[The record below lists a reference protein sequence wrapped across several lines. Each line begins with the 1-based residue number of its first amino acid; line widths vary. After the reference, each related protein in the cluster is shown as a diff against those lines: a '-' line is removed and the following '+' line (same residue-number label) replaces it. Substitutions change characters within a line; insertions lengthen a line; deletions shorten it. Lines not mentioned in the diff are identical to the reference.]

1 MEQVRNVQ
9 LPSFFYKF
17 TVGLTGDGAT
27 ENMFLWIHTQ
37 HLKPANSASQN
48 TQQNPF
54 PLPATPI
61 AVIRSHTSLKSFHFP
76 ERLVI

>member
-1 MEQVRNVQ
+1 MEQVRNAQ
-9 LPSFFYKF
+9 LPGSFYEF

-27 ENMFLWIHTQ
+27 ENMFPWKRTQ
-37 HLKPANSASQN
+37 HLKPANAASQN
-48 TQQNPF
+48 THQNPF

-61 AVIRSHTSLKSFHFP
+61 ALVCSHASLKSFHFP